1 MILVVGGAA
10 SGKYEYIRSLGY
22 SPEQISEDVSSPAPV
37 MYALEKVVERDV
49 EAADTLFE
57 ALLQKEVVSCCE
69 VGSGVIPLEKGDRA
83 FREACGR
90 LCVRLAR
97 EAEKVVRLVSGI
109 PVVIKE

>member
-22 SPEQISEDVSSPAPV
+22 SPEQISEEVSSPAPV
-37 MYALEKVVERDV
+37 MYALEKAVALDIDG
-49 EAADTLFE
+49 APLLFDS
-57 ALLQKEVVSCCE
+57 LLRKEVVSCCE
-69 VGSGVIPLEKGDRA
+69 VGSGVIPIEKNDRA

-90 LCVRLAR
+90 LCVQLAK